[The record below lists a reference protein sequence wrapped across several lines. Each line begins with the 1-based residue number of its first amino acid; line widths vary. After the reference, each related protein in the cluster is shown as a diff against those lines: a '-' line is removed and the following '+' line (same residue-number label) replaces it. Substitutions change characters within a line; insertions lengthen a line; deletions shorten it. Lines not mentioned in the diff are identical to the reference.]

1 MSTHPTV
8 VELKLRMEKCLKAL
22 QGELAKI
29 RTGRASLTL
38 LDDVKVDYY
47 GALTPLNQVAT
58 LGVPEPRM
66 ITIAPWDPKVIPDI
80 EKAILKAG
88 LGLNPSNDGKI
99 VRLPI
104 PSLTEER
111 RKDLVKMV
119 KKAGEE
125 GKVSVRHVRRDT
137 MDLLKKMEKDGDIT
151 EDDHKHLNDEVEK
164 QTHEFVAKADQLV
177 EHKEKELM
185 EV

>member
-1 MSTHPTV
+1 MTTHATIAD
-8 VELKLRMEKCLKAL
+8 LKQRMEKCLKSL

-47 GALTPLNQVAT
+47 GTPTPLNQIAT
-58 LGVPEPRM
+58 LGVPESRL

-80 EKAILKAG
+80 EKAILKAD
-88 LGLNPSNDGKI
+88 LGLNPANDGKI

-111 RKDLVKMV
+111 RKDLVKLV

-125 GKVSVRHVRRDT
+125 GKVAVRHVRRDI
-137 MDLLKKMEKDGDIT
+137 MDLLKKMEKDGDLT
-151 EDDHKHLNDEVEK
+151 KDDHKHLSDEVEK
-164 QTHEFVAKADQLV
+164 QTHEFVGKADQIIQ
-177 EHKEKELM
+177 HKEKELM